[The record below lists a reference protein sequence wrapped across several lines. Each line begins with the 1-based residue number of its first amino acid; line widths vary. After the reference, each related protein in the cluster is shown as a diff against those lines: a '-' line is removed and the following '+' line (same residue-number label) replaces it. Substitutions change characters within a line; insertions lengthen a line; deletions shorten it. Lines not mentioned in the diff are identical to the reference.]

1 MKKDKK
7 IPKDFRVDPYNVCA
21 RGGTPPTN
29 TARSAENKAYRARR
43 NAILAKAKYKG
54 EAHATSVH

>member
-1 MKKDKK
+1 MNKNNK

-29 TARSAENKAYRARR
+29 TARSADNKAYRARR
-43 NAILAKAKYKG
+43 NAILAKAKYKVG
-54 EAHATSVH
+54 V